1 MMSEQGQAVTYRKE
15 QFLTADRF
23 TRLEKDVLAGLLE
36 QDNMYTMEQAQ
47 HLLDQFMNKEAN

>member
-1 MMSEQGQAVTYRKE
+1 MSEPEQAVAYRKE

-23 TRLEKDVLAGLLE
+23 TRLEKDVLAGLL
-36 QDNMYTMEQAQ
+36 QSDNMYTMEQAQ